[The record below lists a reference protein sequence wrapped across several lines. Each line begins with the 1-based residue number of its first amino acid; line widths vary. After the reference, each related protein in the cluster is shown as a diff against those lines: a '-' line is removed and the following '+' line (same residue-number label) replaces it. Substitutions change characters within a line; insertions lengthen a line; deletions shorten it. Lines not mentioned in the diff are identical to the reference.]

1 MVTGAMGRSFATST
15 AALLHGVVDERHV
28 QSLRD
33 TACGHPAT
41 SRMRQ
46 SRFERM
52 VQVVARRLQSI
63 TVVLENLAD
72 THNCSAVVRS
82 AEGLGLSTV
91 HVVEQPRRFRKHH
104 QILKG
109 SDRWI
114 DVERHRSI
122 GECLETLHQHGFS
135 TWAADVGPGCVP
147 IDELDVSGPAA
158 VILGTEMDGLTD
170 EARRHATGRFT
181 IPMYGFTGSFNV
193 SVSAA
198 VALASLSGRRRRHL
212 ARASDL
218 PGEQGAALLQAW
230 LDRDW
235 ERRGARRRRAVPV
248 PLVGCDVS
256 AR

>member
-1 MVTGAMGRSFATST
+1 MGRSFATST
-15 AALLHGVVDERHV
+15 AAVLHGVVDEDLV
-28 QSLRD
+28 QSLRKS
-33 TACGHPAT
+33 AGAHPAT
-41 SRMRQ
+41 GRMRQ

-52 VQVVARRLQSI
+52 IQVVSRRLDSV

-82 AEGLGLSTV
+82 AEGLGLSSV

-109 SDRWI
+109 ADRWI
-114 DVERHRSI
+114 DIERHRTI
-122 GECLETLHQHGFS
+122 DQCLAALHERGFS

-147 IDELDVSGPAA
+147 IDELDVSGPTA

-198 VALASLSGRRRRHL
+198 VALASLSSRRRRHL
-212 ARASDL
+212 GRASDL
-218 PGEQGAALLQAW
+218 RAAKAEDLLQGW

-235 ERRGARRRRAVPV
+235 RQRGARRRRDIQLAGATP
-248 PLVGCDVS
+248 DDTD
-256 AR
+256 

>member
-15 AALLHGVVDERHV
+15 AAVLHGDVDEELV
-28 QSLRD
+28 QSLREATCD
-33 TACGHPAT
+33 HPAT
-41 SRMRQ
+41 QRMRQ

-52 VQVVARRLQSI
+52 IQVASRRLDSV

-82 AEGLGLSTV
+82 AEGLGLSSV

-109 SDRWI
+109 ADRWI
-114 DVERHRSI
+114 EIERHRSI
-122 GECLETLHQHGFS
+122 EQCLEALHRQGFS
-135 TWAADVGPGCVP
+135 TWAADVGPDCVP
-147 IDELDVSGPAA
+147 IEELDVSGPTA

-198 VALASLSGRRRRHL
+198 VALSSLSSRRRKHL
-212 ARASDL
+212 ARASDRST
-218 PGEQGAALLQAW
+218 EQASTLLQGW

-235 ERRGARRRRAVPV
+235 QQRGARRRRTIHIEGPRKGTA
-248 PLVGCDVS
+248 G
-256 AR
+256 